1 MRRSRH
7 NEGRL
12 RRGGTAVPGLLRP
25 RSPGRVERLCGRA
38 LVRTTVTA
46 IQLLYRLADH
56 CGVKLARTP
65 RSRSS
70 SAAASCT
77 SRHDSLR
84 AARPRGDRRAAAGIT
99 TAHVLSS
106 ATPPP
111 RAPGSPP
118 TRTSSDPWSL
128 AGDPA
133 RDVHL
138 GIGSEGRRGA
148 AAARSAGRG
157 PAHRSRTDTCPI
169 RVPELPAD
177 IPFELVATV
186 RGQRRPPF
194 GQPEQGQPCHRPLTG
209 DRPQP
214 DGPIVPGGGQQVP
227 GRAEGHRP
235 HTATVPGQ
243 GVQVLAGQR
252 FVPCRAKPQTPQ
264 PLPSASS
271 PCSHPADTARIYGRP
286 PTA

>member
-1 MRRSRH
+1 MSGRGSLASGGHYLMMERIRPPPPALPPRRDLPARRAHGAPFPAQRRTTPSRGH
-7 NEGRL
+7 RW
-12 RRGGTAVPGLLRP
+12 GTAVPGLLRP

-169 RVPELPAD
+169 AC
-177 IPFELVATV
+177 
-186 RGQRRPPF
+186 QN
-194 GQPEQGQPCHRPLTG
+194 C
-209 DRPQP
+209 
-214 DGPIVPGGGQQVP
+214 
-227 GRAEGHRP
+227 
-235 HTATVPGQ
+235 
-243 GVQVLAGQR
+243 
-252 FVPCRAKPQTPQ
+252 
-264 PLPSASS
+264 
-271 PCSHPADTARIYGRP
+271 P
-286 PTA
+286 PTSPSSL